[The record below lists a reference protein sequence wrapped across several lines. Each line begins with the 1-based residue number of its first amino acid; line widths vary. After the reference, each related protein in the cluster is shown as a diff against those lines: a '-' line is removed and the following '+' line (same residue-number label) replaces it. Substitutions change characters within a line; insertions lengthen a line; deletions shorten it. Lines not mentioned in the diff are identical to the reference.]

1 MDQFMVD
8 VSDIPGVREGDL
20 VTLIGS
26 DGGYEIHMEE
36 LAEKLVA
43 SIMSWPAISANVF
56 PDVSGKTENHCNPG
70 LFFRKWNK

>member
-8 VSDIPGVREGDL
+8 VTDIPNVKEGDM

-26 DGGYEIHMEE
+26 DGGYEITMEE
-36 LAEKLVA
+36 LAENPVA

-56 PDVSGKTENHCNPG
+56 PDVSGKTERSLQPRII
-70 LFFRKWNK
+70 FQKME